1 MYTQSITGMYKQ
13 TELITARRMESSG
26 NGNRNLFISFNAKI
40 KMFGLQWFMQFPT
53 LIKLV
58 HRNNFNGKSSVLKK
72 FRYKALQL
80 IIKDRPAIPDFA
92 IHEEK

>member
-1 MYTQSITGMYKQ
+1 MP
-13 TELITARRMESSG
+13 
-26 NGNRNLFISFNAKI
+26 
-40 KMFGLQWFMQFPT
+40 FPT

-58 HRNNFNGKSSVLKK
+58 HRSNFNGKSSVLEK

-80 IIKDRPAIPDFA
+80 IIRDRPAIPDFE